1 MEFISQLG
9 TASGRTLEG
18 NVKGHNISAV
28 AVAPD
33 AVILDTKAT
42 STVSVANSTFGENTS
57 LVLNNQSFVDRK
69 AYIYDVTAGA
79 VAVGNSSADISGTV
93 TMETSLEAKAA
104 TNRLKSLRVISI
116 NENTGKA
123 YADAGGGGLLGY
135 VGAHVDN
142 KSTNKVSSSLSGA
155 WDIQDEA
162 WLLAANDDETRLSAT
177 EGHGGVIGVGGTSVD
192 NTITTT
198 TKATVA
204 KDTKIAAN
212 RVHVGTG
219 NSVTTGAYDDTDG
232 FRWCNFR
239 QPSAQPA

>member
-1 MEFISQLG
+1 MGVGGVNVAVNHATIEDEGKVRANINSAAGIYSADKFHLGSLNNTTANLSAGNVAVSVLGVSRMRGKGTMDMGSEVKVSGGEFNASTVEFISQLG

-142 KSTNKVSSSLSGA
+142 K
-155 WDIQDEA
+155 
-162 WLLAANDDETRLSAT
+162 
-177 EGHGGVIGVGGTSVD
+177 
-192 NTITTT
+192 
-198 TKATVA
+198 
-204 KDTKIAAN
+204 
-212 RVHVGTG
+212 
-219 NSVTTGAYDDTDG
+219 
-232 FRWCNFR
+232 
-239 QPSAQPA
+239 